1 MSKLMCFCG
10 ATDILADD
18 LLPNKTFRE
27 AISRIM
33 ESTTASTENAG
44 SIGQVPGIKD

>member
-33 ESTTASTENAG
+33 ESATTSTEYARRL
-44 SIGQVPGIKD
+44 GQVPGIKD